1 MQTYVDLQD
10 TEEIH
15 EIEVQVSLGQCV
27 FCSRQKTVLREI
39 RVMGIIEYSKN
50 CKKDS
55 HMADVL
61 YYKTA
66 LCKSFCAA
74 TKIRVK

>member
-27 FCSRQKTVLREI
+27 FCGRQKTALREI
-39 RVMGIIEYSKN
+39 RIMGII
-50 CKKDS
+50 
-55 HMADVL
+55 V
-61 YYKTA
+61 
-66 LCKSFCAA
+66 
-74 TKIRVK
+74 

>member
-39 RVMGIIEYSKN
+39 RYEKPPQPR
-50 CKKDS
+50 DT
-55 HMADVL
+55 
-61 YYKTA
+61 YKHYPQEEQE
-66 LCKSFCAA
+66 SD
-74 TKIRVK
+74 I